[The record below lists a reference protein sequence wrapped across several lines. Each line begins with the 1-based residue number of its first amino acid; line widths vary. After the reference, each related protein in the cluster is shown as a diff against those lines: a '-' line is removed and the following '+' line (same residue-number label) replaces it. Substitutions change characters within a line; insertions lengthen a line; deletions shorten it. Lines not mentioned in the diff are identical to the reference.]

1 MTLPKIGI
9 TLGDPGGV
17 GPEVVLKAFAS
28 IHFLP
33 KAQYILFGSKDILK
47 QEQEILNLDVD
58 LPLLTSFKD
67 AYQQHPSLYEVDS
80 PIHSMKKGRPS
91 KENGEASFRYF
102 DSAVKEAQAG
112 NLQVVV
118 TAPVSKHSWNLAG
131 IHWAG
136 HTDFLNHL
144 YPEAIMF
151 FWSDALKVALYTH
164 HLPLREA
171 LERAK
176 EGPLLEFFLIL
187 QKELKKVPLP
197 DYELLI
203 AGLNPHAGEEGL
215 MGSEEG
221 EEILPAIETAKKKG
235 IPISGPYPPDAVFRK
250 ALNQPDKIVIA
261 LYHDQG
267 LIPFKIL
274 AFEKGINVTLGLPF
288 VRTSP
293 CHGTAFDIA
302 GKGVANPESMVEA
315 IKLAYRFASAL
326 Q

>member
-17 GPEVVLKAFAS
+17 GPEVILKAFAS
-28 IHFLP
+28 IHSLP
-33 KAQYILFGSKDILK
+33 KAHYILFGSRRVLE
-47 QEQEILNLDVD
+47 QEQEILNLD
-58 LPLLTSFKD
+58 LHLSSLKSLKEKARYGSF
-67 AYQQHPSLYEVDS
+67 LYEMEGPKRS
-80 PIHSMKKGRPS
+80 GEKGKPS
-91 KENGEASFRYF
+91 RDNGEASFHYF
-102 DSAVKEAQAG
+102 EKAVLEAQQG
-112 NLQVVV
+112 NLQAII
-118 TAPVSKHSWNLAG
+118 TAPISKHSWNLAG

-136 HTDFLNHL
+136 HTDYLNHT

-171 LERAK
+171 LERVK
-176 EGPLLEFFLIL
+176 KGPLLEFFQRL
-187 QKELKKVPLP
+187 QKELKKTPLL
-197 DYELLI
+197 DHELLI

-221 EEILPAIETAKKKG
+221 EEILPAIENARKKG
-235 IPISGPYPPDAVFRK
+235 IPISGPYPSDTVFRK
-250 ALNQPDKIVIA
+250 ALNQPNKIVIA

-267 LIPFKIL
+267 LIPFKIQ
-274 AFEKGINVTLGLPF
+274 AFEQGINVTLGLPF

-302 GKGVANPESMVEA
+302 GKGVANPESMIEA
-315 IKLAYRFASAL
+315 IKLAHRFVSAS
-326 Q
+326 